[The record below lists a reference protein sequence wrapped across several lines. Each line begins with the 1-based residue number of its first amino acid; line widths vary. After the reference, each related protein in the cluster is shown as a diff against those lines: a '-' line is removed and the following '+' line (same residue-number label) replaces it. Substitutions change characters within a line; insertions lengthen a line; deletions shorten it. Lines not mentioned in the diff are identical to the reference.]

1 MNFIRYGMFDNRFDD
16 YMAISLNTDMVNRYQ
31 GTRPLCSTWRIT
43 SSILRQFCAKM
54 DAIFVKT
61 FQIQNTRSRSIIKT
75 CLSRTQLAHQLDDIG
90 MLCGIFSAY
99 LLSPECSQYFSY
111 RYPEYPYTEIPY
123 LLTLSLISTI
133 RKYQIYKDSSRIT
146 LRRRQ
151 LHCRL
156 HKLVNSKHWISL

>member
-16 YMAISLNTDMVNRYQ
+16 YKAISLNTDMVNRYE
-31 GTRPLCSTWRIT
+31 GTQPLCSTWRIT
-43 SSILRQFCAKM
+43 CSILRQFCAKM

-61 FQIQNTRSRSIIKT
+61 FQIQNTQSRSIIKT
-75 CLSRTQLAHQLDDIG
+75 WLSRTQLAHQLDDIG

-123 LLTLSLISTI
+123 LLTLSLVSTTQNH
-133 RKYQIYKDSSRIT
+133 QIKKRFIEDYSEKKT
-146 LRRRQ
+146 LA
-151 LHCRL
+151 CR
-156 HKLVNSKHWISL
+156 